1 MTTRYTLQKKK
12 KAKGHLMI
20 SENVLALAE
29 RTRKK
34 SSPGKFYLKGI
45 NFREFCAFLPKLQ
58 NLILAKIMKI
68 SKFPK
73 FFSSKIHSFLNFLFI
88 QDSQT
93 RVRA

>member
-1 MTTRYTLQKKK
+1 
-12 KAKGHLMI
+12 MI

-45 NFREFCAFLPKLQ
+45 NFRKFCEFLPKLQ

-73 FFSSKIHSFLNFLFI
+73 FFSSKIQFSQLFI
-88 QDSQT
+88 HSRLSNSSKSVDQECKLS
-93 RVRA
+93 RGC

>member
-34 SSPGKFYLKGI
+34 SSPGKFYLKRI
-45 NFREFCAFLPKLQ
+45 NFREFCEFLPKL
-58 NLILAKIMKI
+58 
-68 SKFPK
+68 
-73 FFSSKIHSFLNFLFI
+73 
-88 QDSQT
+88 
-93 RVRA
+93 